1 MLVLSRRASQKVVFP
16 GLGISLSVLRI
27 KGNVVKIGVEAPSDV
42 KVLRAE
48 VANNQRS
55 EHDPRLTNDQI
66 VSSLEDRGV
75 LLTRKMRHE
84 VNNALNAVN
93 IGLHL
98 LSRQLETKQIDDAS
112 STFQTII
119 TKLDD
124 IEKNISNTNI
134 KPVASNKH
142 ALIIEDDENE
152 RELLASYMRLCGMK
166 VTTAKDGIDALQ
178 ALENEPATP
187 DIVLLD
193 MNMPNCNGPEFIK
206 KLRDSK
212 GIPKAKI
219 FGVSGF
225 EANELGLEN
234 ETMISKWYSKP
245 FNPEKLVKDLS
256 REIESDVVVA

>member
-48 VANNQRS
+48 VSDNQKQFTPEQVADSLASRGLTMTREARHALNNC
-55 EHDPRLTNDQI
+55 
-66 VSSLEDRGV
+66 
-75 LLTRKMRHE
+75 
-84 VNNALNAVN
+84 LNAVN

-98 LSRQLETKQIDDAS
+98 VQRQITAGQMDAASETLDKVV
-112 STFQTII
+112 
-119 TKLDD
+119 TKLG
-124 IEKNISNTNI
+124 EMESNLDKKSI
-134 KPVASNKH
+134 KPVSMGKH

-225 EANELGLEN
+225 QAAELGLEN
-234 ETMISKWYSKP
+234 ETMISKWYCKP

-256 REIESDVVVA
+256 KEIESEAVVA